1 MGFSRM
7 LVGMASPAEPLS
19 RKEQQE
25 QTRQILISVARAV
38 FSQDGYHSASL
49 DRIAREAGFSKGAVY
64 SNFDGKAALFL
75 SVMDANLEM
84 ADVENVASFGD
95 SSHPSST
102 GHDIAEQE
110 GYPLEATQGF
120 ALATLEFISTAA
132 RDKELAPQLLQR
144 LEEILGRYTA
154 VAQESRSDE
163 ENLPAE
169 EVGKLLAA
177 LDQGLGLILLAGGS
191 APNPEIFHAGMQR
204 LLHPAPPADEVES
217 D

>member
-1 MGFSRM
+1 M

-25 QTRQILISVARAV
+25 QTRQTLISVARAV

-84 ADVENVASFGD
+84 ANLENVASFGD
-95 SSHPSST
+95 SSCPSST

-110 GYPLEATQGF
+110 DFPLEATQGF

-144 LEEILGRYTA
+144 LEEILRRYTT
-154 VAQESRSDE
+154 VANQARSHE
-163 ENLPAE
+163 ETLPAE

-177 LDQGLGLILLAGGS
+177 LDQGLGLILLAGGA

-204 LLHPAPPADEVES
+204 LLSPAPPGH
-217 D
+217 